1 MDSSWN
7 STDWTE
13 FKRNCSVVIANCLP
27 EQEIEIQFR
36 FSSLL
41 FVCSWHKTVGRWLK
55 STRWRANVRGSTVCC
70 KVFSFI
76 LSIFKWVTIS
86 EDIVRGIKSSI
97 VSHSCFQYWLS
108 LIVIKLVKERGGG
121 TWFFFKWVDGAWNKN
136 QLKVDVCTA
145 NEFLLMIKNQGI
157 ASVYKNL
164 FRKSVILVMLHHC

>member
-1 MDSSWN
+1 MKWTGYLIKHELCEGLNYRRKGNGRTIRYLSDAAFRASSDSMTSGVKINMVKINGFFLKLHRLNWIQK
-7 STDWTE
+7 E
-13 FKRNCSVVIANCLP
+13 LCVVIANCLP

-97 VSHSCFQYWLS
+97 VSHSCFQY
-108 LIVIKLVKERGGG
+108 
-121 TWFFFKWVDGAWNKN
+121 
-136 QLKVDVCTA
+136 
-145 NEFLLMIKNQGI
+145 
-157 ASVYKNL
+157 
-164 FRKSVILVMLHHC
+164 